1 MPVHMWLVRHVY
13 FPCMHY
19 TRSKQ
24 FSVVVV
30 FALSALFHELAVG
43 VPMNLIR
50 GWAFWGIMGQIPLIH
65 LTAGLNKLLKNDQA
79 GNIFFWCV
87 DERLLGFDA

>member
-19 TRSKQ
+19 SRSKQ

-65 LTAGLNKLLKNDQA
+65 LTASLNKLLKNDQA

-87 DERLLGFDA
+87 DERL